1 MRMDSGLALDETNS
15 GFDPASRMLLTRAD
29 MAGFAAAAA
38 RRAPLFET
46 PWGGTRWGAGRGS

>member
-1 MRMDSGLALDETNS
+1 MDSGLALDETNN